1 MAASSLRVTWGL
13 GTELNS
19 SARAIPALHLQA
31 TCLTS
36 RKWLF
41 LPQAILKTWPLV
53 HLFISLVPQ
62 YFLWE
67 ETCADTSRDCSPKAQ
82 AWLLIHLQIPFLG
95 GGFRDRVS
103 LCSPGCPGTHFVDQ
117 AGLELRNPPASAS
130 RVLGLKV
137 CATTPGPRYFFN
149 SCFMHVS
156 ILPACMSVH
165 LPYGYSAHRDQKR
178 TSDLLELGL

>member
-95 GGFRDRVS
+95 GGFQDKS
-103 LCSPGCPGTHFVDQ
+103 LLWNS
-117 AGLELRNPPASAS
+117 ALELWTPCVDLGGLRLINQTASAS
-130 RVLGLKV
+130 WVLGLKE
-137 CATTPGPRYFFN
+137 CTTTTQTDTMLF
-149 SCFMHVS
+149 
-156 ILPACMSVH
+156 
-165 LPYGYSAHRDQKR
+165 
-178 TSDLLELGL
+178 